1 MEQSLAD
8 FFPDNKKRAFA
19 ERNIGIGTVV
29 KIYDKVAKKEKWHLI
44 VGISDDEIMMVSVR
58 INSEINPDC
67 VPAPL
72 RRYHFFITKKD
83 NAFLA
88 HDSYVDCSKL
98 ITRKKKD
105 FVDCVTNNFKALMGN
120 IQEDKLNHIR
130 ATIADCHVV
139 EAKHKKQFGLQ

>member
-1 MEQSLAD
+1 MGHSLAD

-19 ERNIGIGTVV
+19 ERNIDIGTVI
-29 KIYDKVAKKEKWHLI
+29 KIYDKVAEKEKWHLI
-44 VGISDDEIMMVSVR
+44 VGISDDEVMMASVR

-67 VPAPL
+67 VPASL

-105 FVDCVTNNFKALMGN
+105 FVDCIMNNTKALMGN
-120 IQEDKLNHIR
+120 LQENKLNHIR

-139 EAKHKKQFGLQ
+139 AAKMKKLFGLQ